1 MESVENEKLIILCS
15 GLPARG
21 KSFLSRKLAKF
32 LVWLGHDSK
41 VFSIGLY
48 RRELIKQN
56 VDSEFFEIDF
66 EESSKLRE
74 NCIYRIIDDMVD
86 YLDFKGKIGIIDGTN
101 TRKSRRRMIEKYIE
115 KKISESK
122 NIRKYNFIWIESIID
137 SEKIL
142 SRLINTK
149 IIIDEYKDWDYQK
162 AIQDYKKRIEI
173 FEKVYD
179 PINDINDGDK
189 ISYIKFFN
197 QGNEVESRN
206 LRGYLPSKILSYM
219 VNLSFCQ
226 KPIFFSRHGQSK
238 FNEMNRIGGDS
249 DLSVI
254 GVNYSEKL
262 KDFIVEYL
270 NKGNNK

>member
-1 MESVENEKLIILCS
+1 MKLS
-15 GLPARG
+15 ET
-21 KSFLSRKLAKF
+21 SD
-32 LVWLGHDSK
+32 VSK
-41 VFSIGLY
+41 VI
-48 RRELIKQN
+48 
-56 VDSEFFEIDF
+56 EF
-66 EESSKLRE
+66 
-74 NCIYRIIDDMVD
+74 M
-86 YLDFKGKIGIIDGTN
+86 
-101 TRKSRRRMIEKYIE
+101 KS
-115 KKISESK
+115 
-122 NIRKYNFIWIESIID
+122 N
-137 SEKIL
+137 
-142 SRLINTK
+142 
-149 IIIDEYKDWDYQK
+149 
-162 AIQDYKKRIEI
+162 
-173 FEKVYD
+173 
-179 PINDINDGDK
+179 GDK

-270 NKGNNK
+270 NKGNLLIKIS